1 MTVTDQHTAALTEDE
16 RTALRE
22 LIEGQQESQPE
33 PEPFGPVLRD
43 LRTSALETEVDFQA
57 ILKAKNRTADR
68 RRRTLYLMWRE
79 TKDVRQVAAM
89 LPSTVTMHT
98 VIAAV
103 LQCASRQDFEE
114 LARGTAE

>member
-1 MTVTDQHTAALTEDE
+1 MTVTDQHTTALTEAE

-22 LIEGQQESQPE
+22 LIEGQQESQSE

-79 TKDVRQVAAM
+79 VKDVRQVAAM

-98 VIAAV
+98 VKDAV
-103 LQCASRQDFEE
+103 LQCASRQDFED
-114 LARGTAE
+114 LTHGTAE